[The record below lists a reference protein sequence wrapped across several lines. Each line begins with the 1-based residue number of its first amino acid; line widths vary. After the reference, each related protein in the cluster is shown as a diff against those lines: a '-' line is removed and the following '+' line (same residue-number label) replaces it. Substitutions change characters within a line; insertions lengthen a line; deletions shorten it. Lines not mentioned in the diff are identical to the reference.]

1 MFTHQLDCDKIRI
14 EINGNLHD
22 LYNHGL
28 EYIMNEDENIFRG
41 DFVIFGELNR
51 KNVFTFRAHTE
62 FLAQPVLYQTDVNL
76 ECINMKVNAE

>member
-41 DFVIFGELNR
+41 DFVIFGE
-51 KNVFTFRAHTE
+51 
-62 FLAQPVLYQTDVNL
+62 
-76 ECINMKVNAE
+76 